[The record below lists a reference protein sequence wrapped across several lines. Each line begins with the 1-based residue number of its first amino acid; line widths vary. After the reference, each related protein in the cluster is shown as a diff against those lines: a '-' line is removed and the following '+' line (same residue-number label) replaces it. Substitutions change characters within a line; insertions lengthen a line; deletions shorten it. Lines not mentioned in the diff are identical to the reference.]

1 MRTLKI
7 KSLHKFQIH
16 NGLLLTRL
24 MMPQIKS
31 PKTHL
36 SFKGKFRAWVSH
48 SSPCQSGKQT
58 EKDRQKHRERHLVRE
73 ALETSGKSW
82 DCHGDEKIKV
92 TLCVHKLLHIPG
104 LTQHCLLPENKLVA
118 YTHFRTYP
126 NRTST
131 KLKHCQF
138 STKINS

>member
-1 MRTLKI
+1 M
-7 KSLHKFQIH
+7 
-16 NGLLLTRL
+16 
-24 MMPQIKS
+24 
-31 PKTHL
+31 
-36 SFKGKFRAWVSH
+36 GKFRAWVSH
-48 SSPCQSGKQT
+48 SSPYQSRKQT

-73 ALETSGKSW
+73 ALETLGKSW
-82 DCHGDEKIKV
+82 DCHTDEKIKV
-92 TLCVHKLLHIPG
+92 ILCEHKLLRIPG

-126 NRTST
+126 NRT